1 MKKII
6 FATLAMITF
15 ISCEKKESVDG
26 ANVHIT
32 GNIEGL
38 GQGKLYIQK
47 IQDSALVILDSI
59 QIKGDSHFE
68 SHIQLDSPEM
78 LYLFLDRGQTNSID
92 NSLPFFAEPGTIS
105 IETTLKHFFADA
117 KIKGSKNHDLW
128 VEFNKINSR
137 FKEENLNLIEKRLKN
152 DIKPNAKRADS
163 IEAAYQ
169 KLLIRKYRYTANF
182 AVTHGEYEIAP
193 YLAISEIADI
203 TIPYLDT
210 IQKSMKPKVAQ
221 SKYGKMLTQ
230 YIKDRKAAE
239 KK

>member
-6 FATLAMITF
+6 FASLAMITF

-38 GQGKLYIQK
+38 SQGKLYIQK
-47 IQDSALVILDSI
+47 IQDSTLVVLDSI

-68 SHIQLDSPEM
+68 SHLQLDSPEM

-128 VEFNKINSR
+128 VEFNKINS
-137 FKEENLNLIEKRLKN
+137 
-152 DIKPNAKRADS
+152 
-163 IEAAYQ
+163 
-169 KLLIRKYRYTANF
+169 
-182 AVTHGEYEIAP
+182 
-193 YLAISEIADI
+193 
-203 TIPYLDT
+203 
-210 IQKSMKPKVAQ
+210 
-221 SKYGKMLTQ
+221 
-230 YIKDRKAAE
+230 
-239 KK
+239 